1 MDVGELLQRNLSV
14 TGILICFF
22 KVKSKKKKKEEE
34 VKSWWFWSYM

>member
-22 KVKSKKKKKEEE
+22 KVKSKKKKK
-34 VKSWWFWSYM
+34 KKKKK